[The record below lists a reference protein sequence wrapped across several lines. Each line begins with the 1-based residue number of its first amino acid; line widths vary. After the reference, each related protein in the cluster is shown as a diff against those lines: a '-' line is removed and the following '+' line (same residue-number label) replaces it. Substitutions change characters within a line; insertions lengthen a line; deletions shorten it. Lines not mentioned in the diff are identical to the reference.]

1 MGACLEVLAGESS
14 YLYTFDQRQVL
25 LYWEWSS
32 SLVKHVA
39 SGGVHAEQRGRNGTL
54 AQPARSA
61 ASTLA
66 INRVTDVVT
75 RSPAHPKLY
84 LDF

>member
-1 MGACLEVLAGESS
+1 MEVPAGESS

-32 SLVKHVA
+32 SSVKHVA
-39 SGGVHAEQRGRNGTL
+39 SGGVHAEQQGRKGTL